1 MSTVP
6 IRNAARLL
14 MLLLLL
20 GLHINVSAADTL
32 WLDVRTGEEFAEAHL
47 AAAVNIPYDQIADR
61 IEHYAPDK
69 NRALVVYCRSGRRA
83 DIAKQ
88 TLEQL
93 GYTNVVNAQDLD
105 GAEALYQQQAR
116 ASD

>member
-1 MSTVP
+1 
-6 IRNAARLL
+6 

-32 WLDVRTGEEFAEAHL
+32 WIDVRTSEEFAASRL
-47 AAAVNIPYDQIADR
+47 AAAVNIPYGEIADR
-61 IEHYAPDK
+61 IAQHATDK
-69 NRALVVYCRSGRRA
+69 DSEIVLYCRSGRRA

-93 GYTNVVNAQDLD
+93 GYKNVVNAEDLA
-105 GAEALYQQQAR
+105 GAEALYQRQGNTAY
-116 ASD
+116 